1 MESQLPLSFIVVN
14 YNSGRCTL
22 DCLESIRRHAACVPH
37 EIIVVDNASTDG
49 SADLIEQTFPNL
61 LLLRLEKNQGF
72 GAGNN
77 RGAAHARGRYLFLL
91 NNDALLTETAIPP
104 LMDCLE
110 SDRSIAVAG
119 PEIHYP
125 DGRYQLSSGRDHNL
139 WREFI
144 TKFFSSWRSRLL
156 QKGPWLQSVDWV
168 SGAAMMIPAHIY
180 QRIGGFDERYFLYM
194 EDADLCRRIRKLGY
208 RVVLNRRSL
217 VLHHLGQTTSRIRSE
232 LLPAVKRGQLLY
244 YACHNSRLSH
254 FLLKIY
260 LSFQFLGRRS
270 LSPEIHRQIKDVIKR
285 SKPCRT

>member
-1 MESQLPLSFIVVN
+1 
-14 YNSGRCTL
+14 
-22 DCLESIRRHAACVPH
+22 
-37 EIIVVDNASTDG
+37 
-49 SADLIEQTFPNL
+49 
-61 LLLRLEKNQGF
+61 
-72 GAGNN
+72 
-77 RGAAHARGRYLFLL
+77 
-91 NNDALLTETAIPP
+91 
-104 LMDCLE
+104 
-110 SDRSIAVAG
+110 
-119 PEIHYP
+119 
-125 DGRYQLSSGRDHNL
+125 
-139 WREFI
+139 
-144 TKFFSSWRSRLL
+144 
-156 QKGPWLQSVDWV
+156 
-168 SGAAMMIPAHIY
+168 MMIPAHIY